1 LQTDA
6 VALQPLRDIEQAV
19 SLAFRAAHLLTA
31 STQQAESAVLKA
43 IDSFDPDVDTGETLF
58 QNAILGAV
66 QCPSSQSKSTESFEP
81 LELHAILS
89 LSENLRR
96 CFVLRVLVGLSRRS
110 CARLLRLNVSA
121 VNDYTCAALQRLAG
135 VDR

>member
-1 LQTDA
+1 VLTN
-6 VALQPLRDIEQAV
+6 ALALEPLRDIEQTV
-19 SLAFRAAHLLTA
+19 SLAFRTAHLLTA
-31 STQQAESAVLKA
+31 STQQAESAVLEA

-66 QCPSSQSKSTESFEP
+66 QCPSSQSQSTESFEP
-81 LELHAILS
+81 PELQAVLS

-110 CARLLRLNVSA
+110 CARLLRLNA
-121 VNDYTCAALQRLAG
+121 GTVNDYTCAALQRLAR